1 MRMECTFADL
11 SDLATTGE
19 VLAMM
24 LDVQSITFF
33 AAGGL
38 FGLMAS
44 WWFCLK
50 ATRENSRLKQ
60 EVEQR
65 KAALLEKEDEMDEK
79 SMVLE
84 KLVIMS
90 EEYAEEAD
98 EASKAKSEF
107 LANMS
112 HEIRTPMNGVIG
124 MCELL
129 ADTPLNQEQNDFV
142 RTIRSSG
149 EVLLTIINDILD
161 FSKIEAGQ
169 VELEETEVD
178 LLECLDDVVDILAS
192 KAAEKNIQLLSSVR
206 GSANYL
212 RKGDWARIRQVLL
225 NLTSNA
231 VKFTSEGYVSLTLE
245 LEDEDTFR
253 FIVRDTGIGIA
264 ANKIDSLF
272 TPFTQAETSTT
283 RRFGGTGLG
292 LVISRDLARMMGGDV
307 SVESV
312 MGSGSTFTFEAK
324 AEAIPD
330 LDQSQSED
338 TTILRGKNL
347 LVVDPVECRRE
358 QLRRLGEHWGM
369 QVHSVALMDD
379 ALDYCNTTSEKQDLL
394 WCGGK
399 EVSNHFTKYA
409 ALLRAIP
416 CCKDIRSVV
425 YVRKDEPRHD
435 LPKKSIYDISI
446 FFPMRLKMLQSVSI
460 RILQGKMDTQNLRP
474 NRVFDQKYSLSVLV
488 AEDNLVNQKVVIR
501 ILSKFGIEADLAKNG
516 RQAVDMA
523 SAKSYDLVF
532 MDCYMPEMNGF
543 KASETIL
550 SMDGPLPTIVAL
562 TASATTEDRRKCME
576 SGMTDYLT
584 KPLRPEEVNRVLRLV
599 QAGVAESPLLSG
611 NP

>member
-1 MRMECTFADL
+1 MELTLAGLLFN
-11 SDLATTGE
+11 SDVVGLIAEMVNIKTIAG
-19 VLAMM
+19 
-24 LDVQSITFF
+24 F

-38 FGLMAS
+38 LGLAAS
-44 WWFCLK
+44 GWFCFSIS
-50 ATRENSRLKQ
+50 RENLRLKQ

-65 KAALLEKEDEMDEK
+65 TTALTEKEDEMDEK

-129 ADTPLNQEQNDFV
+129 ADTPLNQQQNDFV

-178 LLECLDDVVDILAS
+178 LVECLDDVVDILAS
-192 KAAEKNIQLLSSVR
+192 KAAEKKIQLISTVR
-206 GSANYL
+206 GDANYL
-212 RKGDWARIRQVLL
+212 RRGDWARIRQVLL

-245 LEDEDTFR
+245 LVDRDTFR
-253 FIVRDTGIGIA
+253 FFVRDTGIGIA
-264 ANKIDSLF
+264 AHKIESLF
-272 TPFTQAETSTT
+272 TPFTQAETSIC

-292 LVISRDLARMMGGDV
+292 LVISRDLARMMDGDV
-307 SVESV
+307 TVESV
-312 MGSGSTFTFEAK
+312 FGSGSTFIFEGK
-324 AEAIPD
+324 AEVVAESE
-330 LDQSQSED
+330 QSSLED
-338 TTILRGKNL
+338 TALLRGKNL

-358 QLRRLGEHWGM
+358 QLSRLGEHWGM
-369 QVHSVALMDD
+369 QVHSLASMDD
-379 ALDYCNTTSEKQDLL
+379 ALDYCNTTSQKQDLL

-399 EVSNHFTKYA
+399 EVSSHFTKYA

-416 CCKDIRSVV
+416 CCSGIRSVL
-425 YVRKDEPRHD
+425 YLRKDEPRHD

-446 FFPMRLKMLQSVSI
+446 LYPMRLKMLQSVSV
-460 RILQGKMDTQNLRP
+460 RVLQGKMDTQNARP
-474 NRVFDQKYSLSVLV
+474 NRVFDKKYDLSVLV
-488 AEDNLVNQKVVIR
+488 AEDNLVNQKVVLR
-501 ILSKFGIEADLAKNG
+501 TLSKFGVEADLAKNG
-516 RQAVDMA
+516 RQAVKMA
-523 SAKSYDLVF
+523 AANNYDLVF
-532 MDCYMPEMNGF
+532 MDCYMPELSGF
-543 KASETIL
+543 KASEQIL
-550 SMDGPLPTIVAL
+550 SKEGPHPTIVAL

-576 SGMTDYLT
+576 SGMSDYLT
-584 KPLRPEEVNRVLRLV
+584 KPLRPEEVNRVLKLV
-599 QAGVAESPLLSG
+599 QAGVSEGLLLSG
-611 NP
+611 NS